1 MLKVR
6 EVALTCWDLLPWLPL
21 GVRPSRLSSQ
31 NFAGSAPAGATLRT
45 RIVCL
50 KDLLAAT
57 APEICQ
63 LKYNF
68 WVVDRQHYEL
78 HVDRTISLPL
88 LVNRSSFCSRRCA
101 KVPGL
106 RQTAHATPFS
116 RSRSPKPY
124 NPKPLNRTGF
134 LRAPLYVYK
143 NDMPQNTVPITK
155 APYQTLIVARTVVLI
170 DPFENH

>member
-1 MLKVR
+1 MSV
-6 EVALTCWDLLPWLPL
+6 VLTCWDLLPWLPL

-31 NFAGSAPAGATLRT
+31 SFAGSAPAGATLRT

-57 APEICQ
+57 APKICK
-63 LKYNF
+63 LKYIC

-78 HVDRTISLPL
+78 HVDKTVTFPL
-88 LVNRSSFCSRRCA
+88 LVNFCSRRCA

-106 RQTAHATPFS
+106 RQTAHAAPFS

-124 NPKPLNRTGF
+124 NRKPLNRTGF

-155 APYQTLIVARTVVLI
+155 APCQTLIVARTVVLI
-170 DPFENH
+170 EPFENH